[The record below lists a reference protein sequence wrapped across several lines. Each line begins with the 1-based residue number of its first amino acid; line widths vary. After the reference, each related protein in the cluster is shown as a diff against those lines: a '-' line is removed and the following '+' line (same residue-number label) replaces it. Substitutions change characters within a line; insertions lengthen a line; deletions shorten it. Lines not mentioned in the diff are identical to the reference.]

1 MADLQKLLDELP
13 KDRRAMRIIL
23 EELLKSKPDMALM
36 LCQNYLRMV
45 YSTTIP
51 EIQRKEVAQAF
62 FAGMSTGFNF
72 AVEIAD
78 YLPEDATID
87 AMLKVAESIEKHVKP
102 AGRH

>member
-13 KDRRAMRIIL
+13 KDRRAMQIIL

-45 YSTTIP
+45 YSTPIP

-72 AVEIAD
+72 AGEIAD
-78 YLPEDATID
+78 YLPEDAAMD
-87 AMLKVAESIEKHVKP
+87 AMLKVSESIEKHVKP